1 MSSPVVLV
9 VPTVMQALDD
19 RALAQVADYFRAL
32 AEPLRLKLL
41 NALREGPLNVT
52 ELTTL
57 VGSSQANVSKHL
69 SQLAKCGLVRR
80 SARGTSV
87 FYEIADPRTYELC
100 ELVCGQITRQLVE
113 QVQGMGQWPH
123 PGTGTGEDTQLPVDG
138 DTPS

>member
-1 MSSPVVLV
+1 MARPVVLA

-19 RALAQVADYFRAL
+19 RALSQVAEYFRAL

-41 NALREGPLNVT
+41 NALRSGPLNVT
-52 ELTTL
+52 ELTAL
-57 VGSSQANVSKHL
+57 VGSSQANISKHL

-113 QVQGMGQWPH
+113 QVQGMGQH
-123 PGTGTGEDTQLPVDG
+123 PPAWATLSDDNNPPPRPTGSD
-138 DTPS
+138 